1 VVTIDADLQDDC
13 DAIEAMLDDFA
24 RGSDIVYGVRSSR
37 QADGFLKRFTAEQFY
52 RLIACMGVRTV
63 FNHADFRLL
72 SRRVVDALKSYPE
85 ANLYLRGII
94 PLIGYPSSVVEYER
108 AARRAGTSKYPLR
121 KMLSLALNAMTSF
134 SVLPLRTISAL
145 GLMVSAGTLIVS
157 GWALWVALMTDRAV
171 PGWASTV
178 LPIYFL
184 GGVQLLSLGVIGE
197 YMGKLYIE
205 SKRRPRYFIERTAG
219 LGTSIVS

>member
-1 VVTIDADLQDDC
+1 
-13 DAIEAMLDDFA
+13 
-24 RGSDIVYGVRSSR
+24 
-37 QADGFLKRFTAEQFY
+37 
-52 RLIACMGVRTV
+52 MGVRTV